1 MVVRRI
7 SSPVFVGRHSE
18 LAALDAMQARAG
30 NGDGSAVLVE
40 GEAGIGKSRLMA
52 QLESRGRAAGVA
64 VLVGEC
70 LPLAEGELV
79 RPDRGFAAVSD
90 VGSLGARGARAG
102 VACGNGNAVARG

>member
-18 LAALDAMQARAG
+18 LAALDAVLARAA

-52 QLESRGRAAGVA
+52 QLESRGRAADLT
-64 VLVGEC
+64 VLAGEC
-70 LPLAEGELV
+70 LPLAEGELAFAPIV
-79 RPDRGFAAVSD
+79 AALRPLMTDP
-90 VGSLGARGARAG
+90 VGLGPA
-102 VACGNGNAVARG
+102 